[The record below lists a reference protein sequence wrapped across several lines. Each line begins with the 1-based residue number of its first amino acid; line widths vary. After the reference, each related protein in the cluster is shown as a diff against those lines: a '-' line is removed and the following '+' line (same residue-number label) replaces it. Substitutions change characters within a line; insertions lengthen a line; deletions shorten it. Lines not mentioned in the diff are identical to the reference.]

1 MLNKFCIIQIGER
14 KSEENKPENGGVVV
28 PRQFLDL
35 GPSGTAEM
43 DEPTN
48 SSSEER
54 TLSGSPHNNMELSR
68 NKGVGREE
76 SPESQGWAPNKV
88 AKRKASTKTVDHAQA
103 EATMRKARV
112 SVRAR
117 SEAPMVI
124 HDTILNNDQADD
136 IKYM

>member
-1 MLNKFCIIQIGER
+1 MV
-14 KSEENKPENGGVVV
+14 PT

-35 GPSGTAEM
+35 GPSGTTDME
-43 DEPTN
+43 EPIN

-54 TLSGSPHNNMELSR
+54 TLSGSPRNNMELSR
-68 NKGVGREE
+68 NKGTNGREE
-76 SPESQGWAPNKV
+76 SPESQDWAPNKV
-88 AKRKASTKTVDHAQA
+88 PKLNTSKSPADHAA

-124 HDTILNNDQADD
+124 HHPLILASCISIIIDVTHYNQLFTKP
-136 IKYM
+136 I

>member
-1 MLNKFCIIQIGER
+1 ME
-14 KSEENKPENGGVVV
+14 
-28 PRQFLDL
+28 L
-35 GPSGTAEM
+35 GPSGTTEM
-43 DEPTN
+43 DELTN

-54 TLSGSPHNNMELSR
+54 TLSGSPRNNMELSR
-68 NKGVGREE
+68 NKGIGREE

-88 AKRKASTKTVDHAQA
+88 PKLNSSKTLDHAAA

-124 HDTILNNDQADD
+124 HHHHHQKKMLFNGCED
-136 IKYM
+136 